1 MKINTNIDTNISGN
15 KSTRKLSSWVVLS
28 MTIQSLLLP
37 LIIMVTS
44 SASKAE
50 EFKPKQLIAQSCRNI
65 NIRTNGNSRTFR
77 RGTRGSTCGY
87 RFNFQRDGNLV
98 FSNSSG
104 QVLWATGTEG
114 RGEILSLQSDGNL
127 VIYGGGRA
135 LWATNTDGNPGAFLA
150 IQSDGNLVIY
160 RSDGQQALWAS
171 GTDGGQFRT
180 RNASAEWGGGS
191 QAAVSQ
197 PNVSGSSIYLPFDPG
212 KTLTITQGWDTNFTH
227 GGRYPSSK
235 YALDFVTNGETGIGA
250 RATRAGTV
258 HYAGRYGA
266 FGNTVII
273 KYVDGMYGF
282 YAHLNSIWVSTGQ
295 SIVGG
300 QGVGEIG
307 KSGSGAND
315 IIHLHYEQ
323 KDGPN
328 GYNNS
333 QYIQFV
339 ELGNKNLT
347 GFIDLNVTSGNS
359 DNRR

>member
-1 MKINTNIDTNISGN
+1 MKNLVN
-15 KSTRKLSSWVVLS
+15 KSLYKSLNLIVLS
-28 MTIQSLLLP
+28 VALP
-37 LIIMVTS
+37 SVLMPLVIMGAA

-50 EFKPKQLIAQSCRNI
+50 EFKPRQLIAQYCRNI
-65 NIRTNGNSRTFR
+65 EIRTNRGSRTFPR
-77 RGTRGSTCGY
+77 KTSGGTCGY
-87 RFNFQRDGNLV
+87 RLRFQSDGNLV
-98 FSNSSG
+98 LINSSG

-114 RGEILSLQSDGNL
+114 RGKTLAVQDDGNI
-127 VIYGGGRA
+127 VVYGDSGA
-135 LWATNTDGNPGAFLA
+135 LWATNTSGNPGAFFA
-150 IQSDGNLVIY
+150 IQSDGNLVVY

-171 GTDGGQFRT
+171 ATDGGQFRT
-180 RNASAEWGGGS
+180 RNAAGEWSGGG

-197 PNVSGSSIYLPFDPG
+197 PNISGSSIYLPFDPG
-212 KTLTITQGWDTNFTH
+212 KTLKITQGWDTNFTH
-227 GGRYPSSK
+227 GGKYPSSK
-235 YALDFVTNGETGIGA
+235 YALDFLTNGETGVGA

-258 HYAGRYGA
+258 YFAGQYGA

-282 YAHLNSIWVSTGQ
+282 YAHLNSLWVSTGQ

-307 KSGSGAND
+307 KSGSGANN

-333 QYIQFV
+333 QYVQFV
-339 ELGNKNLT
+339 ELGNR
-347 GFIDLNVTSGNS
+347 DLSGWLDIAVKSDNP

>member
-1 MKINTNIDTNISGN
+1 MKNLVN
-15 KSTRKLSSWVVLS
+15 KYLSKLLNLTLLSVAAPSVLV
-28 MTIQSLLLP
+28 P
-37 LIIMVTS
+37 LMIMVAS

-50 EFKPKQLIAQSCRNI
+50 EFKPRQLIAQYCQNKE
-65 NIRTNGNSRTFR
+65 IRTNGKSRAFR
-77 RGTRGSTCGY
+77 RGTSGGTCGY
-87 RFNFQRDGNLV
+87 RLRFQSDGNLILI
-98 FSNSSG
+98 NSSG
-104 QVLWATGTEG
+104 QPLWATGTDK
-114 RGEILSLQSDGNL
+114 RGETLSLQADGNL

-150 IQSDGNLVIY
+150 IQADGNLVMY

-180 RNASAEWGGGS
+180 RNAAGEWGGGS

-197 PNVSGSSIYLPFDPG
+197 PNISGSSIYLPFDPG
-212 KTLTITQGWDTNFTH
+212 KTLKITQGWDTTFTH
-227 GGRYPSSK
+227 GGKYPSSK
-235 YALDFVTNGETGIGA
+235 YALDFLTNGKTGVGA

-258 HYAGRYGA
+258 YFAGQYDA

-282 YAHLNSIWVSTGQ
+282 YAHLNSLWVSTGQ

-307 KSGSGAND
+307 KSGSGANN

-328 GYNNS
+328 GANNS

-339 ELGNKNLT
+339 ELGNRDLS
-347 GFIDLNVTSGNS
+347 GWLDLNVTSGNP